1 MKQKNLLKLLKSK
14 NIIIPLYIYK
24 LVPKLEIDLDLFIF
38 LMYLYNIGEKFIFN
52 PQQLSKD
59 FGIPIKDILTNID
72 MLSNKK
78 LISFEIIKNDKN
90 VSEEYLSLKYFYD
103 KISLLLIEE
112 TNEMGV
118 ESLDSNLFEII
129 EKEFG
134 RVLTPIEL
142 EIVKAWHEGNINDE
156 LIKEAV
162 KEAVINGVTNLR
174 YIDKILY
181 EWQKKGFK
189 NKDDIEKNRKRHNEV
204 KKEKMEVFEY
214 DWLEDD

>member
-72 MLSNKK
+72 MLSNKR